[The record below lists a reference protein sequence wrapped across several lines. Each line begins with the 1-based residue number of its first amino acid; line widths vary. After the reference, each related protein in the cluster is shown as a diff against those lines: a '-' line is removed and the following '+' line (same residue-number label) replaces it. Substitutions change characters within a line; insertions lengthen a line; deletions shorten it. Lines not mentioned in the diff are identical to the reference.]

1 MLYQLCDSL
10 NAAALDQPPNFEEDD
25 DSDDAVSFRETP
37 AVIRIAAHA
46 GVLLMDKYMN
56 LTWDCELY
64 VVSIGKLNKFIY
76 FLIELKKI
84 QLCVQ
89 IASFHGSKTM
99 DSQLQK

>member
-1 MLYQLCDSL
+1 MLYQLRDSL
-10 NAAALDQPPNFEEDD
+10 NAAALDQPPNFKEDD
-25 DSDDAVSFRETP
+25 DSDDAISFHETP
-37 AVIRIAAHA
+37 AVIWIAAHA

-89 IASFHGSKTM
+89 IASFHGSKTV

>member
-1 MLYQLCDSL
+1 
-10 NAAALDQPPNFEEDD
+10 
-25 DSDDAVSFRETP
+25 
-37 AVIRIAAHA
+37 
-46 GVLLMDKYMN
+46 MDKYMN

-89 IASFHGSKTM
+89 IASFHGSKTV